1 MAKNMTLIIM
11 SAGESVRFRRDSN
24 NDCAVKKQWIRV
36 NGKPLWLFVA
46 DSLNARYKFQKVIIT
61 ANALEVAYMKRF
73 CDYEIVCGGETRQK
87 SLENALRCVDSEFV
101 AVSDAARFGVD
112 FEVLDRLFAV
122 DLDTIDCVIPVLSVA
137 DTIFME
143 SESENPPSLAEV
155 QSSYSPSLAKA
166 TPPKTP
172 SLAEGARGWVKSQ
185 NSSESNCDSPKSSA
199 NLVRKYLNRNA
210 IKLVQTPQISRVSV
224 LQKAL
229 KLGDFSDESS
239 AINALG
245 GRIAT
250 IKGSKTLDKIT
261 HFEDLKRILNC
272 CHYERSEE
280 SNAQKSQNPAQNDI
294 FIGYG
299 FDTHRFCKGNEVVL
313 CGVKIPCEFGIEA
326 HSDGDVALHALMDAL
341 LGAVGAGD
349 IGEWFPPN
357 DAKFKG
363 ADSLELLGQI
373 VDFVRSVGFE
383 IINVDLMILAEI
395 PKITPHK
402 DKMIAILSTALNLPK
417 NRINIKATTMEK
429 MGFIGRKEGI
439 CAKAVVGLKEIV
451 ICPTHQVRKI

>member
-11 SAGESVRFRRDSN
+11 SAGESVRFRQDSN

-73 CDYEIVCGGETRQK
+73 CDYEIVCGGNTRQK

-143 SESENPPSLAEV
+143 SESENSPSLAESFAFDSPSLAEV
-155 QSSYSPSLAKA
+155 QSYFSPSLAD
-166 TPPKTP
+166 
-172 SLAEGARGWVKSQ
+172 GARGWVKSQ

-280 SNAQKSQNPAQNDI
+280 SNAQKSQNPTQNDI

-357 DAKFKG
+357 DVKFKG
-363 ADSLELLGQI
+363 ADSLELLGQV

-439 CAKAVVGLKEIV
+439 CTKAVAGLKEIV

>member
-143 SESENPPSLAEV
+143 CESNKTSESYGDLGE
-155 QSSYSPSLAKA
+155 SSK
-166 TPPKTP
+166 
-172 SLAEGARGWVKSQ
+172 
-185 NSSESNCDSPKSSA
+185 SNCDSPESSA

-261 HFEDLKRILNC
+261 HFEDLERILNC

-349 IGEWFPPN
+349 IGEWFSPN

-363 ADSLELLGQI
+363 ADSLELLGQV

-383 IINVDLMILAEI
+383 IINVDLMILAET

-417 NRINIKATTMEK
+417 NRINIKATTMEQ

-451 ICPTHQVRKI
+451 ICPTHQARKI

>member
-11 SAGESVRFRRDSN
+11 SAGESTRFRQDSN

-143 SESENPPSLAEV
+143 SESENPPSLADS
-155 QSSYSPSLAKA
+155 QSSFS
-166 TPPKTP
+166 P

-272 CHYERSEE
+272 CHYEQSEE
-280 SNAQKSQNPAQNDI
+280 SNAQKSQNPTQNDI

-299 FDTHRFCKGNEVVL
+299 FDTHRFCKGDEVVL

-439 CAKAVVGLKEIV
+439 CAKAVASLKEIV
-451 ICPTHQVRKI
+451 ILVSI

>member
-11 SAGESVRFRRDSN
+11 SAGESTRFRQDSN

-36 NGKPLWLFVA
+36 NGKPLWLFVT
-46 DSLNARYKFQKVIIT
+46 DSLNARYKFEKVIIT

-122 DLDTIDCVIPVLSVA
+122 DLEGIDCVIPVLSVA

-155 QSSYSPSLAKA
+155 QSSYSPSLA
-166 TPPKTP
+166 
-172 SLAEGARGWVKSQ
+172 EGARGWVKSQ
-185 NSSESNCDSPKSSA
+185 NASESNCDSPKSSA

-210 IKLVQTPQISRVSV
+210 IKLVQTPQISRVSI

-229 KLGDFSDESS
+229 KLDDFSDESS

-250 IKGSKTLDKIT
+250 IKGSKTLDKLT
-261 HFEDLKRILNC
+261 HFEDLERILTC
-272 CHYERSEE
+272 CHSGRSEE

-363 ADSLELLGQI
+363 ADSLELLGQV
-373 VDFVRSVGFE
+373 VDFVRGVGFE

-402 DKMIAILSTALNLPK
+402 DKMLGILSTALNLSK
-417 NRINIKATTMEK
+417 NRINIKATTMEQ

>member
-1 MAKNMTLIIM
+1 MTKNMTLIIM
-11 SAGESVRFRRDSN
+11 SAGESTRFRADLPKK
-24 NDCAVKKQWIRV
+24 CAVKKQWIRV

-46 DSLNARYKFQKVIIT
+46 DILNARYKFAKVIIT
-61 ANALEVAYMKRF
+61 ASALEVAYMKRF
-73 CDYEIVCGGETRQK
+73 CDYEIVCGGNTRQK
-87 SLENALRCVDSEFV
+87 SLENALKCVDSEFV

-122 DLDTIDCVIPVLSVA
+122 DLGAIDCVMPVLGVA
-137 DTIFME
+137 DTIFI
-143 SESENPPSLAEV
+143 A
-155 QSSYSPSLAKA
+155 
-166 TPPKTP
+166 
-172 SLAEGARGWVKSQ
+172 
-185 NSSESNCDSPKSSA
+185 ESNTDFGAESNAIFSA
-199 NLVRKYLNRNA
+199 ESLRYLNRNA
-210 IKLVQTPQISRVSV
+210 VKLVQTPQISRVSV

-245 GRIAT
+245 GKIAT
-250 IKGSKTLDKIT
+250 IKGSKMLDKLT
-261 HFEDLKRILNC
+261 DFGDLERILGNLDS
-272 CHYERSEE
+272 HTFGAKSGE
-280 SNAQKSQNPAQNDI
+280 SHAQNSQNLSQNET

-299 FDTHRFCKGNEVVL
+299 FDTHRFCDGDEIVL

-357 DAKFKG
+357 DARFKS

-373 VDFVRSVGFE
+373 VDFVRGVGFE
-383 IINVDLMILAEI
+383 IVNVDLMILAEI

-402 DKMIAILSTALNLPK
+402 DKMIEILSTALNLPK
-417 NRINIKATTMEK
+417 NRVNIKATTMEQ
-429 MGFIGRKEGI
+429 MGFVGRKEGI
-439 CAKAVVGLKEIV
+439 CAKAVASLKMANLKNDILRFCV
-451 ICPTHQVRKI
+451 SK

>member
-11 SAGESVRFRRDSN
+11 SAGESTRFRQDSN

-61 ANALEVAYMKRF
+61 ANALEMAYMKRF

-122 DLDTIDCVIPVLSVA
+122 DLEGIDCVIPVLSVA

-143 SESENPPSLAEV
+143 SESENPPSLAE
-155 QSSYSPSLAKA
+155 
-166 TPPKTP
+166 
-172 SLAEGARGWVKSQ
+172 GARGWVKSH
-185 NSSESNCDSPKSSA
+185 NSSESNCDSPESSA

-261 HFEDLKRILNC
+261 HFEDLERILNC

-349 IGEWFPPN
+349 IGEWFSPN

-363 ADSLELLGQI
+363 ADSLELLGQV

-383 IINVDLMILAEI
+383 IINVDLMILAET

-402 DKMIAILSTALNLPK
+402 DKMIAILSTALNLSK
-417 NRINIKATTMEK
+417 NRINIKATTMEQ

-451 ICPTHQVRKI
+451 ICPTHQARKI

>member
-11 SAGESVRFRRDSN
+11 SAGESVRFRQDSN

-73 CDYEIVCGGETRQK
+73 CNYEIVCGGETRQK

-122 DLDTIDCVIPVLSVA
+122 DLEGIDCVIPVLSVA

-155 QSSYSPSLAKA
+155 QSSYSPSLVRGDSFDS
-166 TPPKTP
+166 P

-261 HFEDLKRILNC
+261 HFEDLERILNC

-357 DAKFKG
+357 DVKFKG
-363 ADSLELLGQI
+363 ADSLELLGQV

-402 DKMIAILSTALNLPK
+402 DKMIAILSTALNLSK
-417 NRINIKATTMEK
+417 NRINIKATTMEQ

>member
-11 SAGESVRFRRDSN
+11 SAGESTRFRQDSN

-73 CDYEIVCGGETRQK
+73 CDYEIVCGGNTRQK

-143 SESENPPSLAEV
+143 CESENF
-155 QSSYSPSLAKA
+155 
-166 TPPKTP
+166 P

-299 FDTHRFCKGNEVVL
+299 FDTHRFCKGDEVVL
-313 CGVKIPCEFGIEA
+313 CGVKIPCEFRIEA

-357 DAKFKG
+357 DVKFKG
-363 ADSLELLGQI
+363 ADSLELLGQV

-439 CAKAVVGLKEIV
+439 CTKAVAGLKEIV

>member
-11 SAGESVRFRRDSN
+11 SAGESTRFRQDSN

-73 CDYEIVCGGETRQK
+73 CDYEIVCGGNTRQK

-122 DLDTIDCVIPVLSVA
+122 DLDTIDCVMPVLSVA

-143 SESENPPSLAEV
+143 SESENPPSLAE
-155 QSSYSPSLAKA
+155 SFAFDS
-166 TPPKTP
+166 P
-172 SLAEGARGWVKSQ
+172 SLAEGARGWVKSH
-185 NSSESNCDSPKSSA
+185 NSNESNCDSPESSA

-210 IKLVQTPQISRVSV
+210 IKLVQTPQISRVSI

-229 KLGDFSDESS
+229 KLDDFSDESS

-250 IKGSKTLDKIT
+250 IEGSKTLDKLT

-280 SNAQKSQNPAQNDI
+280 SNAKKSQNPAQNDI

-299 FDTHRFCKGNEVVL
+299 FDTHRFCKGDKVVL

-326 HSDGDVALHALMDAL
+326 HSDGDVALHALMDAI

-363 ADSLELLGQI
+363 ADSLELLGQV
-373 VDFVRSVGFE
+373 VDFVRGVGFE

-439 CAKAVVGLKEIV
+439 CAKAVASLKEIV

>member
-11 SAGESVRFRRDSN
+11 SAGESTRFRQDSN

-73 CDYEIVCGGETRQK
+73 CNYEIVCGGETRQK
-87 SLENALRCVDSEFV
+87 SLENTLRCVDSEFV

-122 DLDTIDCVIPVLSVA
+122 DLESIDCVMPVLSVA

-143 SESENPPSLAEV
+143 CESENS
-155 QSSYSPSLAKA
+155 
-166 TPPKTP
+166 P

-185 NSSESNCDSPKSSA
+185 NSSKSNCDSPKSSA

-245 GRIAT
+245 GRITT

-299 FDTHRFCKGNEVVL
+299 FDTHRFCKGDEVVL
-313 CGVKIPCEFGIEA
+313 CGVKIPCEFRIEA

-357 DAKFKG
+357 DVKFKG
-363 ADSLELLGQI
+363 ADSLELLGQV

-439 CAKAVVGLKEIV
+439 CAKAMVGLKEIV
-451 ICPTHQVRKI
+451 IRF

>member
-1 MAKNMTLIIM
+1 MTKNMTLIIM
-11 SAGESVRFRRDSN
+11 SAGESTRFRRDSKN
-24 NDCAVKKQWIRV
+24 SCAVKKQWIRV

-46 DSLNARYKFQKVIIT
+46 DILNVRYKFAKVIIT
-61 ANALEVAYMKRF
+61 ANALEVRYMKRF
-73 CDYEIVCGGETRQK
+73 CDYEIVCGGNTRQK
-87 SLENALRCVDSEFV
+87 SLENALKCVESEFV

-122 DLDTIDCVIPVLSVA
+122 DLGAIDCVIPVLGVA

-143 SESENPPSLAEV
+143 CESENS
-155 QSSYSPSLAKA
+155 
-166 TPPKTP
+166 P
-172 SLAEGARGWVKSQ
+172 SLAEGARGWVKSK
-185 NSSESNCDSPKSSA
+185 NLCESSVK
-199 NLVRKYLNRNA
+199 LTRKYLNRNA
-210 IKLVQTPQISRVSV
+210 VKLVQTPQISRVSV

-250 IKGSKTLDKIT
+250 IKGSKTLDKLT
-261 HFEDLKRILNC
+261 DFGDLERILSF
-272 CHYERSEE
+272 CHSMPTFCHSERSV
-280 SNAQKSQNPAQNDI
+280 SIAKNPLDLSANPANPARNET

-299 FDTHRFCKGNEVVL
+299 FDTHRFCDGDKIVL

-357 DAKFKG
+357 DARFKG

-373 VDFVRSVGFE
+373 VDFVRGVGFE
-383 IINVDLMILAEI
+383 IVNVDLMILAEI

-402 DKMIAILSTALNLPK
+402 DKMIEILSTALNLPK
-417 NRINIKATTMEK
+417 NRVNIKATTMEQ
-429 MGFIGRKEGI
+429 MGFVGRKEGI
-439 CAKAVVGLKEIV
+439 CAKAVASLKMTNLKNDILRFCES
-451 ICPTHQVRKI
+451 K

>member
-11 SAGESVRFRRDSN
+11 SAGESTRFRQDSN

-46 DSLNARYKFQKVIIT
+46 DSLNARYKFEKVIIT

-73 CDYEIVCGGETRQK
+73 CNYEIVCGGETRQK
-87 SLENALRCVDSEFV
+87 SLENALCCVDSEFV

-155 QSSYSPSLAKA
+155 QSSFS
-166 TPPKTP
+166 P

-280 SNAQKSQNPAQNDI
+280 SNAQKSQNPTQNDI

-299 FDTHRFCKGNEVVL
+299 FDTHRFCKGDEVVL

-363 ADSLELLGQI
+363 ADSLELLGQV

-439 CAKAVVGLKEIV
+439 CAKAVASLKEIV